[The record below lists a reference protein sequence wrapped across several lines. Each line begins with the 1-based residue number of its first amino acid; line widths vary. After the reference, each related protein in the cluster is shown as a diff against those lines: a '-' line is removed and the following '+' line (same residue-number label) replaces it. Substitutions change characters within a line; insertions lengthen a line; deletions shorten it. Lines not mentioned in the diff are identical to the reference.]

1 MKTLLLVALLAC
13 TSPAV
18 FAQKAIVG
26 TTTPD
31 KNDNTLVLEL
41 PEEGAAAW
49 QRVARVLADRGYPF
63 AHSDVNLLAL
73 TTAFN
78 PISRTAS
85 LSVSALVR
93 GHQLILRGR
102 LEAITVVGSPS
113 QIVAVRRSAPLG
125 GESEGW
131 QELELIARELGG
143 PVRYARLTVR

>member
-1 MKTLLLVALLAC
+1 MKHLLLVALLALAR
-13 TSPAV
+13 PAA
-18 FAQKAIVG
+18 FAQGAISG
-26 TTTPD
+26 TTAPD
-31 KNDNTLVLEL
+31 KNDNTLVVEL

-49 QRVARVLADRGYPF
+49 RRVARVLADRGYPF
-63 AHSDVNLLAL
+63 AHSDVHLLAL

-102 LEAITVVGSPS
+102 LEAITTVGSPS
-113 QIVAVRRSAPLG
+113 QLVAVRRGAPLG

-143 PVRYARLTVR
+143 PVRYAQLVVR